1 MSSTNQIISKSKYM
15 EILEKQRAY
24 LEQKVDNAKM
34 DLFTLESAIE
44 DIEQQDFNEVEVIQA
59 GEGFTFQIKEQSND

>member
-15 EILEKQRAY
+15 EILEKHRAY

-44 DIEQQDFNEVEVIQA
+44 DLEQQDFDEVEVIQA

>member
-1 MSSTNQIISKSKYM
+1 M
-15 EILEKQRAY
+15 EILEKHRAY

-44 DIEQQDFNEVEVIQA
+44 DLEQQDFDEVEVIQA